1 MRKLKLLSFLMLFIA
16 SSVAL
21 SSCSDDEKDEPDNPI
36 KQKSTYVISSNMGVD
51 AMASEYGVV
60 SSLTLV
66 CLEYNAQDE
75 LVYTQTWQNVKD
87 GDSKKFTAN
96 ERSVKVII
104 RIELKGTA
112 NGQTSSINRYV
123 ATVNYLNPNNNLN
136 IRLDGNTRISSINP
150 IY

>member
-1 MRKLKLLSFLMLFIA
+1 MNKLKLFSLLMLFIA
-16 SSVAL
+16 STIGF
-21 SSCSDDEKDEPDNPI
+21 SSCSDDKDEPDNPV
-36 KQKSTYVISSNMGVD
+36 KTKTTYFISSNLGVD

-66 CLEYNAQDE
+66 CLEYNAQNE

-123 ATVNYLNPNNNLN
+123 ATVNYLKPNNNLN
-136 IRLDGNTRISSINP
+136 IRLDGNTRISSLNP